1 MSRNYLEAFTI
12 LIITFALGFFLV
24 LPKYQES
31 QDIKRQVEEKKNEI
45 KNRAEYYAGL
55 DAIMAD
61 LKYYQENMQ
70 KVNTAIP
77 DNLDVAATMNFAQA
91 AAMQAGLAVK
101 GIEHS
106 GAAAVHLPASGEP
119 VLGKYIISIKLAGG
133 YGNFKNFLSIIEHS
147 SRLIAVES
155 VSVRA
160 DQEKEEEQG
169 QNERVKTIAQEESEE
184 IIGFEVKLSAN
195 YYKGS
200 VAK

>member
-106 GAAAVHLPASGEP
+106 GAAAVRAPVSDEP
-119 VLGKYIISIKLAGG
+119 VLGKYVVSIQLAGG

-155 VSVRA
+155 VGVRA
-160 DQEKEEEQG
+160 DQEEEEKEDQS
-169 QNERVKTIAQEESEE
+169 QNEEDKTTSQEESGE
-184 IIGFEVKLSAN
+184 IINYEVKLSAN
-195 YYKGS
+195 YYK
-200 VAK
+200 K

>member
-31 QDIKRQVEEKKNEI
+31 QDTKRQVEEKKNEI

-61 LKYYQENMQ
+61 LEYYQENMQ
-70 KVNTAIP
+70 KVDTAIP
-77 DNLDVAATMNFAQA
+77 DNSDVAAMMNFAQA

-106 GAAAVHLPASGEP
+106 GAAAVPASVSGEP
-119 VLGKYIISIKLAGG
+119 VLGKYVVSIQLAGG
-133 YGNFKNFLSIIEHS
+133 YGNFKNFLSIIERS
-147 SRLIAVES
+147 TRLIAVES
-155 VSVRA
+155 AGVRA
-160 DQEKEEEQG
+160 DQEKEEDQSR
-169 QNERVKTIAQEESEE
+169 NEAPKTISQEESGE
-184 IIGFEVKLSAN
+184 IINYEVKLSAN
-195 YYKGS
+195 YYK
-200 VAK
+200 K